1 MAANWI
7 SVEQVLTDSGIFK
20 DFDEKVSNLQKK
32 QIDELQIYLNKLQ
45 KYTERLEQVNNRL
58 KLMRQIKSRERKLA
72 NNEYTARGAKQV
84 TTYVKNLKDNNRALL
99 DNKELETFIQNELL
113 KLMELEQQIIAALI
127 NMKLFEDGSISV
139 VDAYAIYFYGEK
151 NSNGMREIIRGEIRS
166 DDERFKKS
174 LFVDSEGNINLSVSI
189 IKELTEAE
197 QDIIANA
204 KNSENNVYQIY
215 MDNLIREA
223 GAFYND
229 IVKQIQNLLK
239 EAKNEHLGN
248 DKDSKLDA
256 SIQADQDKIKVEDII
271 AQHQENLRQFLYSNQ
286 NSSGLS
292 KNQINRGHLAEA
304 FERLYQAHKDAN
316 PNEPNID
323 YAKAVEDSLGNDPWY
338 KQGDVGSKQVKSF
351 FDRNNRQVASF
362 SSLKSLCNN
371 LIIVLESIISKQK
384 QNTSKI
390 SETAKRYTE
399 IQQQQLK
406 KANQKLNNELTKM
419 ADDLVK
425 SYFKEKKT

>member
-32 QIDELQIYLNKLQ
+32 QIDELQIYLDKLR

-72 NNEYTARGAKQV
+72 NHEYTARGEKQV
-84 TTYVKNLKDNNRALL
+84 TTYVKNLKDNNSALL
-99 DNKELETFIQNELL
+99 DNKELETFIQNDLL
-113 KLMELEQQIIAALI
+113 DLMELEQQIMTALI

-151 NSNGMREIIRGEIRS
+151 NSNGTREIVRGEIRS
-166 DDERFKKS
+166 DDKRFKKS

-189 IKELTEAE
+189 IKELTDTE
-197 QDIIANA
+197 QEVIANA
-204 KNSENNVYQIY
+204 KNSENNVYQMY

-239 EAKNEHLGN
+239 EARQEHIGN
-248 DKDSKLDA
+248 DRDSKLDA
-256 SIQADQDKIKVEDII
+256 SIQAINDQNKVEKII
-271 AQHQENLRQFLYSNQ
+271 EQHQENLRQFLYSNQ
-286 NSSGLS
+286 NSSSLS

-371 LIIVLESIISKQK
+371 LIVVLESIISKQ
-384 QNTSKI
+384 NTNKI

-425 SYFKEKKT
+425 SYFKGKKT